1 MFIKSVFLL
10 QKIHYSLNF
19 TLHQAKTI
27 SNKLHLT
34 RDNLLCMPLSLG
46 VSEPHEI
53 APLFEVDD
61 HEHDEDD
68 VDHGHDHR

>member
-1 MFIKSVFLL
+1 MSD
-10 QKIHYSLNF
+10 
-19 TLHQAKTI
+19 
-27 SNKLHLT
+27 KLHLT

-53 APLFEVDD
+53 APLFEVDN